1 MMPYIAFMIFMI
13 PLTYSIN
20 DGLFKLFLHFPSVGI
35 FTFVIHRYPQVT
47 EQSVEYI

>member
-20 DGLFKLFLHFPSVGI
+20 DAIYSIYDFYDTTNL
-35 FTFVIHRYPQVT
+35 
-47 EQSVEYI
+47 